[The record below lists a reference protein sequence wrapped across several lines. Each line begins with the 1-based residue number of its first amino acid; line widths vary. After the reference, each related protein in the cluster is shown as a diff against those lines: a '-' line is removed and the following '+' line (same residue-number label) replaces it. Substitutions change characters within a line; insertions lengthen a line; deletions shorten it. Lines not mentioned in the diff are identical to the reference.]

1 MKKALILIGV
11 LAVLALV
18 ALVWLASSVGPDTA
32 PDAMK
37 SIDVEIDAR
46 S

>member
-11 LAVLALV
+11 VAVLIIGALF
-18 ALVWLASSVGPDTA
+18 WLAASVGPDTA
-32 PDAMK
+32 PTDVK

-46 S
+46 